1 MELTNMAD
9 PYTVPPVV
17 EGSTE
22 IVDVD
27 SRKRPLDV
35 SADFSQPY
43 KRSNFG
49 G

>member
-1 MELTNMAD
+1 MAD
-9 PYTVPPVV
+9 PYTVATGV

-35 SADFSQPY
+35 SSDISQPY

-49 G
+49 GK